1 MQLGLIGCGSIGSTL
16 ARFLQVEPG
25 VAEIIIW
32 DRAHTRAR
40 ELARTMDKVTYVP
53 SFGAMLEEVEVV
65 VEAASQGALRSRGP
79 AVLEAGRELIVMS
92 VGALAEPATLRAL
105 KRAARK
111 GGSRFHVPSGAI
123 AGLDGLKSAQ
133 VGNLRRV
140 ELETRKPPRMFEG
153 TEAWEGG
160 ALARIRKPRTIFDG
174 TAAEACRHFPQN
186 VNVAATLGLA
196 GLGAEGTRVRI
207 VADPDAERNT
217 HTITVAGD
225 FGRMRVEVENLPS
238 LRNPRTSH
246 LAALSAVATVRGLL
260 SEFKLGT

>member
-32 DRAHTRAR
+32 DRARTRAR

-65 VEAASQGALRSRGP
+65 VEAASQGALRSRRP
-79 AVLEAGRELIVMS
+79 PRHEAGRELIVMS
-92 VGALAEPATLRAL
+92 VGARPPPATLRAL

-207 VADPDAERNT
+207 VADPDTERNT
-217 HTITVAGD
+217 HTITVTGD

>member
-1 MQLGLIGCGSIGSTL
+1 MRLGLIGCGSIGSTL
-16 ARFLQVEPG
+16 ARFLQAEPG
-25 VAEIIIW
+25 VSEIIIW
-32 DRAHTRAR
+32 DRARTRAR

-53 SFGAMLEEVEVV
+53 SFSAMLSDVEVV

-79 AVLEAGRELIVMS
+79 AVLEAGRELVLMS

-105 KRAARK
+105 QRAAHK
-111 GGSRFHVPSGAI
+111 GGSRFHVPSGAV

-133 VGNLRRV
+133 VGKLHRV

-153 TEAWEGG
+153 TDAWEGG

-174 TAAEACRHFPQN
+174 AAAEACRRFPQN

-207 VADPDAERNT
+207 IADPEAERNV
-217 HTITVAGD
+217 HAITVEGD

-260 SEFKLGT
+260 SEFRLGT